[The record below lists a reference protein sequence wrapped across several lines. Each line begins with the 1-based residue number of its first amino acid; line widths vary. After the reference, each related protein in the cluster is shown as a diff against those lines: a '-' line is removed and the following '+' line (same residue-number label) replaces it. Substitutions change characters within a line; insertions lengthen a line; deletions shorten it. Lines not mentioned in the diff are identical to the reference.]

1 LLRSPLPNHV
11 ADPLEFRYL
20 GVEVV
25 VECSALRCSWRAPP
39 SRLLVVPM
47 GLLVFWFLLLQDEAL
62 WMFVGGLFGIYVWF
76 GWLFEL

>member
-47 GLLVFWFLLLQDEAL
+47 GLLVSVVAGRGSMDVCGWA
-62 WMFVGGLFGIYVWF
+62 VWDICVV
-76 GWLFEL
+76 WVVV

>member
-1 LLRSPLPNHV
+1 
-11 ADPLEFRYL
+11 
-20 GVEVV
+20 
-25 VECSALRCSWRAPP
+25 
-39 SRLLVVPM
+39 M